1 MSFVNMCDCVYK
13 YNNVQKTWGKAW
25 LRKQL
30 CWESTREVNQWINRH
45 ILFKATGLCF
55 TSACMF
61 FVSICMSHSKRV
73 TTAASLSHTDPLPP
87 PFATTCQTCYIISVK
102 ATAAIKL
109 EGTLNT
115 FVFFKNFW
123 HENITSVFYDQQCRF
138 FLEILQLV
146 LFYFK
151 SITSTC
157 LKKGINTDCGLY
169 RLN

>member
-87 PFATTCQTCYIISVK
+87 PLATTCQTCYIISVK

-109 EGTLNT
+109 KGNT
-115 FVFFKNFW
+115 EHFWFFLKTFGMKISPVFFMTN
-123 HENITSVFYDQQCRF
+123 SVDFSWRFYSLSSF
-138 FLEILQLV
+138 IL
-146 LFYFK
+146 K
-151 SITSTC
+151 A
-157 LKKGINTDCGLY
+157 
-169 RLN
+169 